1 MKLIKKLVTGLMI
14 LLVALGSSP
23 LEVFANVTYNPKT
36 DFPDQTQRE
45 WPTQNKN
52 NVASDL
58 PLPPGKNITA
68 NMSHIFHYP
77 ELIYTGKENYDGYNW
92 ETISDRSSET
102 ERLANNRSYVTEKDS
117 SVAVITRDARW
128 QSGVMW
134 SNEQNKIVLSEP
146 FRMVA
151 YVYLGKRTQHDRDY
165 FENGDVRLGGADGIT
180 FTMHND
186 NKQPKDVTVRA
197 KDKNTGEVKYKLASG
212 SFKNT
217 GMNAY
222 GALGNGLG
230 VYGSNFSANI
240 VKDNNNMV
248 DFWRGVENGIT
259 LEFDTYYNDNDTT
272 QHSDNDLTYYII
284 PEKWKGNVRY
294 GDEGHE
300 DTKYGHIAIN
310 LLNDFK
316 DNKANRN
323 EEPNRTTDKH
333 KVKLS
338 LGWDG
343 EVSEKTNQYIWKMSN
358 WPNTKPSTNL
368 ADGKWHRLEVTWT
381 PKSNETG
388 DLTYIIY
395 RQGHSGYHNVSSI
408 DDKTNDTKS
417 SNDILTYTIS
427 DLNVV
432 DVFKVKST
440 ADSVY
445 WGFSGSTGGFMNN
458 QAVQMLQLPVN
469 YYTAELSKVDQDGK
483 PVSGAV
489 FKLEKW
495 NETTKEWEVQKFY
508 NLDPKTPDP
517 VDTLETGTQ
526 DQEGIYD
533 GVSQSLGKITL
544 KKLTYGKYRWTEIS
558 APDGYEMEK
567 TYFPHEEGFV
577 VNNKN
582 HTVTTTAVNKRLYQ
596 LELTKTDSDTKL
608 PLNDVPFIISKKV
621 KTENDKRYYLK
632 VNADSKGF
640 EWTEVRTDAKW
651 FLTKKSYLLGQDGK
665 VTEQDGV
672 AGKIIVKYFPDA
684 PNLSWEEVKVPAG
697 YDSSGT
703 LIGDFKH
710 NNYVYS
716 ATQTNS
722 PIYQVSL
729 EKIASDTKAALP
741 GAVFS
746 LEQQEQVGSELIW
759 NEVKV
764 KQTPGEDGKT
774 TITPVT
780 PGEDGENTITTGEDG
795 KITISNLK
803 AGTYRWKEVKAPDG
817 YQISQPDQNGFVV
830 TRDKVTTD
838 SYGNLAT
845 DPDTNNYIIKPTIVE
860 NDRKFEL
867 VLQKLSS
874 TFNRPIGEVEFTLYS
889 NLNGTTFSDSDKI
902 SARKT
907 NSEGEI
913 DFGNDLINADKTA
926 EKTYYLVE
934 TNAADGFIALNGY
947 FKVVTSKTKG
957 IDVSYVSYKSDGE
970 NDASPFKFTSTS
982 TETDVIYSGHLKI
995 YNKRKSTLPET
1006 GGNGILRYV
1015 GIGLTMTIVA
1025 LLFFIA
1031 RKRIFKWLII
1041 LIVATSGLAGLAGGT
1056 QVVSAQEQEQ
1066 VQLEV
1071 NRLVYQP
1078 SDTQYKSG
1086 VPVAG
1091 AKLEVVDVTKSF
1103 YELVN
1108 RQKLSLKEAQE
1119 AVSKS
1124 NKIDGQSLAVATTD
1138 QSGLVRFTVSKT
1150 SQQRPAVYLIRELV
1164 TPVAVTKM
1172 ENMVVVLPIL
1182 DESGNEKSVI
1192 PLHPKSHGTFTFDKT
1207 IDEKQSS
1214 YSFGE
1219 PIPYRLSTIIPQ
1231 DMTNLSSYEIEDIYD
1246 QGLRFISDSLE
1257 IFIDGEKQSD
1267 SIKAVSLSENQFR
1280 VVFDVAKLADFSGKK
1295 LKVTYQMVIKDEAAI
1310 DQDLVNT
1317 ATLYPGDLTPL
1328 VDRENVQ
1335 TGGFRFIKRAAE
1347 GKQNPL
1353 AKATFVIKNPTD
1365 DTVLTYK
1372 EGKYQFEK
1380 VATNASGVVRLTSDD
1395 DGYFEIRGLRY
1406 GEYLV
1411 SEIRAPSGYVLNDKP
1426 TTFTVGV
1433 STYSQ
1438 DPVLSIF
1445 NVKKP
1450 KIRLPETGTVVTSTA
1465 FVGLLIMASSLVMIR
1480 RRKDN

>member
-1 MKLIKKLVTGLMI
+1 MKRRTRLLKLIKKLVTGLMI

-23 LEVFANVTYNPKT
+23 LEVFGIVPNPGWK
-36 DFPDQTQRE
+36 E
-45 WPTQNKN
+45 WPRVSSGNGTE
-52 NVASDL
+52 SDL
-58 PLPPGKNITA
+58 PEPPA
-68 NMSHIFHYP
+68 
-77 ELIYTGKENYDGYNW
+77 KENIVNLSQMFEYPKLNYGGIRRDLGTVLSNYTN
-92 ETISDRSSET
+92 
-102 ERLANNRSYVTEKDS
+102 LNSYVTETDS
-117 SVAVITRDARW
+117 SVAVLTRDSTW
-128 QSGVMW
+128 QAGVMW
-134 SNEQNKIVLSEP
+134 SKDKVKLDEP
-146 FRMVA
+146 FHMVS
-151 YVYLGKRTQHDRDY
+151 YVYLGNK
-165 FENGDVRLGGADGIT
+165 GDNARGADGIT

-186 NKQPKDVTVRA
+186 K
-197 KDKNTGEVKYKLASG
+197 KDKTLSDPERIAKSG
-212 SFKNT
+212 HEKNY
-217 GMNAY
+217 GINAY

-230 VYGSNFSANI
+230 IYGNNFSAADGANKY
-240 VKDNNNMV
+240 VYMEK
-248 DFWRGVENGIT
+248 GVTNGIA
-259 LEFDTYYNDNDTT
+259 LEFDTFLNDEYKLNGR
-272 QHSDNDLTYYII
+272 QFSDNDLWYFVDKTNRDGGIRQ
-284 PEKWKGNVRY
+284 GTLNSS
-294 GDEGHE
+294 
-300 DTKYGHIAIN
+300 YGHIAIN
-310 LLNDFK
+310 YLNEIQ
-316 DNKANRN
+316 DNFANN
-323 EEPNRTTDKH
+323 TGKTFNQVTKH
-333 KVKLS
+333 KQMLS
-338 LGWDG
+338 VGWYGAIDG
-343 EVSEKTNQYIWKMSN
+343 LDI
-358 WPNTKPSTNL
+358 TKGWNVISDPTKKL
-368 ADGKWHRLEVTWT
+368 ADNQWHRLEVKWT
-381 PKSNETG
+381 PKTATTG

-395 RQGHSGYHNVSSI
+395 RQGHKENRNVSSI
-408 DDKTNDTKS
+408 YDTS
-417 SNDILTYTIS
+417 FDTQGSEDILTYTIS

-432 DVFKVKST
+432 DVFKVNST

-445 WGFSGSTGGFMNN
+445 WGFSGSTGGYQNN
-458 QAVQMLQLPVN
+458 QAVQMLQLPKP
-469 YYTAELSKVDQDGK
+469 YYKSGIRKVDQDGNLVK
-483 PVSGAV
+483 NAKFQLEVRNGGIWQPVV
-489 FKLEKW
+489 F
-495 NETTKEWEVQKFY
+495 QK
-508 NLDPKTPDP
+508 
-517 VDTLETGTQ
+517 VDGSGTQ
-526 DQEGIYD
+526 DYVLTGVDNGLIGVITDLDETSSKYGTVTATQLPKGTYRWVEIEAPEGYKIDSSPITPPNGFELKYLLGSDNNGLSIDFDVRNIKLSQIELYKKDKDTDNPLNGVKFTISKVLD
-533 GVSQSLGKITL
+533 GVTSYL
-544 KKLTYGKYRWTEIS
+544 KAKSDNSDFEWT
-558 APDGYEMEK
+558 
-567 TYFPHEEGFV
+567 T
-577 VNNKN
+577 
-582 HTVTTTAVNKRLYQ
+582 
-596 LELTKTDSDTKL
+596 
-608 PLNDVPFIISKKV
+608 
-621 KTENDKRYYLK
+621 TENDAKE
-632 VNADSKGF
+632 F
-640 EWTEVRTDAKW
+640 ETG
-651 FLTKKSYLLGQDGK
+651 KSYF
-665 VTEQDGV
+665 VRN
-672 AGKIIVKYFPDA
+672 GKIV
-684 PNLSWEEVKVPAG
+684 EEATEDGYIRIGYIENGVDLKWKEVSVPAG

-703 LIGDFKH
+703 MDGSFSTSVDNKYL
-710 NNYVYS
+710 YQ

-722 PIYQVSL
+722 RLYQVSL
-729 EKIASDTKAALP
+729 EKKASDTNDALP

-746 LEQQEQVGSELIW
+746 LQKEVDGNWETVSKDGVSEF
-759 NEVKV
+759 
-764 KQTPGEDGKT
+764 T
-774 TITPVT
+774 TNS
-780 PGEDGENTITTGEDG
+780 EG

-803 AGTYRWKEVKAPDG
+803 AGKYRWNEITAPAGYKIKQQFYPFEVKYREGLEIDD
-817 YQISQPDQNGFVV
+817 ISQ
-830 TRDKVTTD
+830 
-838 SYGNLAT
+838 
-845 DPDTNNYIIKPTIVE
+845 NYIYDPTQVTNE
-860 NDRKFEL
+860 PKDF
-867 VLQKLSS
+867 VLTLEKLSS
-874 TFNRPIGEVEFTLYS
+874 TFEQPLENVSFTLYG
-889 NLNGTTFSDSDKI
+889 NREGNTFSNEI
-902 SARKT
+902 STQKT
-907 NSEGEI
+907 NQEGKI
-913 DFGNDLINADKTA
+913 VFGSDLIKAD
-926 EKTYYLVE
+926 KTYYLVE
-934 TNAADGFIALNGY
+934 SETVDGFIRLKGY
-947 FKVVTSKTKG
+947 FTITTDKLKGFTDKSVTYTPNA
-957 IDVSYVSYKSDGE
+957 E
-970 NDASPFKFTSTS
+970 TDANPFDFTSTS
-982 TETDVIYSGHLKI
+982 TDTSYAGTLKI
-995 YNKRKSTLPET
+995 YNKRKSILPTT
-1006 GGNGILRYV
+1006 GGNGILGYV

-1150 SQQRPAVYLIRELV
+1150 SQQRPAVYLIRELL

-1246 QGLRFISDSLE
+1246 LGLRFISKSLE

-1280 VVFDVAKLADFSGKK
+1280 VVFDVAKLADFGGKK
-1295 LKVTYQMVIKDEAAI
+1295 LEVTYQMVIKDEAAI

-1380 VATNASGVVRLTSDD
+1380 VATNASEVVRLTSDD

-1426 TTFTVGV
+1426 TAFTVGV

-1438 DPVLSIF
+1438 GPVLSIF

>member
-1 MKLIKKLVTGLMI
+1 MKRRNGLLKLIKKLVTGLMI

-23 LEVFANVTYNPKT
+23 LEVFALPNNE
-36 DFPDQTQRE
+36 PDNELTE
-45 WPTQNKN
+45 WPTGGTNGVKTN
-52 NVASDL
+52 L
-58 PLPPGKNITA
+58 PQPPAVKNIVDLSS
-68 NMSHIFHYP
+68 MFHYP
-77 ELIYTGKENYDGYNW
+77 KLDYTGLNGKPDPRWNEKWDPEQLKVIKSLKGYVPVNNSSPYD
-92 ETISDRSSET
+92 
-102 ERLANNRSYVTEKDS
+102 DS
-117 SVAVITRDARW
+117 SVAVITRDAPW
-128 QSGVMW
+128 QAGVMW
-134 SNEQNKIVLSEP
+134 SRESDKINLAEP
-146 FRMVA
+146 FHMVS
-151 YVYLGKRTQHDRDY
+151 YVHLGIRGQAERIADGNR
-165 FENGDVRLGGADGIT
+165 GGADGIT
-180 FTMHND
+180 FTIHND
-186 NKQPKDVTVRA
+186 NKTPDPKT
-197 KDKNTGEVKYKLASG
+197 SG
-212 SFKNT
+212 SYGNK
-217 GMNAY
+217 GIDAY

-230 VYGSNFSANI
+230 VYGSNFSANTAS
-240 VKDNNNMV
+240 DNNNTADM
-248 DFWRGVENGIT
+248 RQGVTNGIA
-259 LEFDTYYNDNDTT
+259 LEFDTFYNHNNTT
-272 QHSDNDLTYYII
+272 QHSDNDL
-284 PEKWKGNVRY
+284 WKFAGK
-294 GDEGHE
+294 EGSWNSNF
-300 DTKYGHIAIN
+300 GHIGIN
-310 LLNDFK
+310 YLNDLQDNRANEDLLTIFKIKEFSKDTYNDFK
-316 DNKANRN
+316 MI
-323 EEPNRTTDKH
+323 KH
-333 KVKLS
+333 RDMLS
-338 LGWDG
+338 VGWNGNVTGFSPSEGWQAQVTG
-343 EVSEKTNQYIWKMSN
+343 ETQK
-358 WPNTKPSTNL
+358 L
-368 ADGKWHRLEVTWT
+368 ADGKWHRLEVKWEPTT
-381 PKSNETG
+381 LTTG
-388 DLTYIIY
+388 KLTYKIY
-395 RQGHSGYHNVSSI
+395 RQGHTGERN
-408 DDKTNDTKS
+408 
-417 SNDILTYTIS
+417 IS
-427 DLNVV
+427 DIYDTSKDGTAVLEKTVTVNVGN
-432 DVFKVKST
+432 VFGVSDINNK
-440 ADSVY
+440 VY
-445 WGFSGSTGGFMNN
+445 WGFTGSTGYYQNN
-458 QAVQMLQLPVN
+458 QAVQMLQLPKP
-469 YYTAELSKVDQDGK
+469 YYKSGIRKVDQDGNLVK
-483 PVSGAV
+483 NAKFQLEVRNGGIWQPVV
-489 FKLEKW
+489 F
-495 NETTKEWEVQKFY
+495 QK
-508 NLDPKTPDP
+508 
-517 VDTLETGTQ
+517 VDGSGTQ
-526 DQEGIYD
+526 DYVLT
-533 GVSQSLGKITL
+533 GVDNGLIGVITDL
-544 KKLTYGKYRWTEIS
+544 DETSSKYGTVTATQLLAGTYRWKEV
-558 APDGYEMEK
+558 APPEGYQKNKEFYPSD
-567 TYFPHEEGFV
+567 TGFV
-577 VNNKN
+577 VNYGNPTFT
-582 HTVTTTAVNKRLYQ
+582 TVAENKRLYQ

-608 PLNDVPFIISKKV
+608 PLNDVPFIISKTV

-640 EWTEVRTDAKW
+640 EWTEVKTDAKW

-684 PNLSWEEVKVPAG
+684 PKYSPEEPNLSWEEVSVPAG
-697 YDSSGT
+697 YDSSGKLT
-703 LIGDFKH
+703 GYFEASTDG
-710 NNYVYS
+710 YVYS

-722 PIYQVSL
+722 RLYQVSL
-729 EKIASDTKAALP
+729 VKTALDTKEGLQDALFALQRKD
-741 GAVFS
+741 GDLWVD
-746 LEQQEQVGSELIW
+746 V
-759 NEVKV
+759 
-764 KQTPGEDGKT
+764 TYDGKSEFKT
-774 TITPVT
+774 NS
-780 PGEDGENTITTGEDG
+780 EG
-795 KITISNLK
+795 KISIPNLE
-803 AGTYRWKEVKAPDG
+803 AGTYRWEEKKAPTGYERDQRYYPKEEGFKVAHHDG
-817 YQISQPDQNGFVV
+817 LEIDLSNQNYLFEAIP
-830 TRDKVTTD
+830 
-838 SYGNLAT
+838 AT
-845 DPDTNNYIIKPTIVE
+845 NSPRE
-860 NDRKFEL
+860 FEL

-874 TFNRPIGEVEFTLYS
+874 TFNRPIGEVEFKLYS
-889 NLNGTTFSDSDKI
+889 NFNGTTFSDEI
-902 SARKT
+902 TPEPLKT
-907 NSEGEI
+907 NSKGEI
-913 DFGNDLINADKTA
+913 VFGNNLINADKTA

-934 TNAADGFIALNGY
+934 TKPADGFIALNGY
-947 FKVVTSKTKG
+947 FKVVTSKTEG

-970 NDASPFKFTSTS
+970 TDESTFKFTQNA
-982 TETDVIYSGHLKI
+982 DDKYSGHLTI
-995 YNKRKSTLPET
+995 YNKRESILPET
-1006 GGNGILRYV
+1006 GGNGILGYV

-1031 RKRIFKWLII
+1031 RKRIVKWLVI
-1041 LIVATSGLAGLAGGT
+1041 LLVATSGLAGLAGGT

-1182 DESGNEKSVI
+1182 DESGNEKSLI
-1192 PLHPKSHGTFTFDKT
+1192 SLFPKSHGTFTFDKT

-1267 SIKAVSLSENQFR
+1267 SIKAVNLSENQFR
-1280 VVFDVAKLADFSGKK
+1280 VVFDVAKLADFGGKK
-1295 LKVTYQMVIKDEAAI
+1295 LEVTYQMVIKDEAAI

-1426 TTFTVGV
+1426 TAFTVGV

-1438 DPVLSIF
+1438 GPVLSIF

>member
-23 LEVFANVTYNPKT
+23 LEVFANVTYDPFNQ
-36 DFPDQTQRE
+36 FPDQTKRE
-45 WPTQNKN
+45 WPTRNDN
-52 NVASDL
+52 NVATTL
-58 PLPPGKNITA
+58 PEPPAKPNTV
-68 NMSHIFHYP
+68 NMLDMFYYP
-77 ELIYTGKENYDGYNW
+77 KLIYTGSVSQDSKQ
-92 ETISDRSSET
+92 TAK
-102 ERLANNRSYVTEKDS
+102 LADNRSYVTETDS

-134 SNEQNKIVLSEP
+134 SNQKNKIKLSEP
-146 FRMVA
+146 FHMIA
-151 YVYLGKRTQHDRDY
+151 YVYLGERTQYDRN
-165 FENGDVRLGGADGIT
+165 FSGLGGADGIT

-186 NKQPKDVTVRA
+186 KKTRGDILTS
-197 KDKNTGEVKYKLASG
+197 DSKLASG
-212 SFKNT
+212 SLGNT
-217 GMNAY
+217 DINAY

-230 VYGSNFSANI
+230 VYGSNFSAN
-240 VKDNNNMV
+240 VSSNTNNMV
-248 DFWRGVENGIT
+248 NFWRGVENGIT

-272 QHSDNDLTYYII
+272 QHSDNDLTYHII

-300 DTKYGHIAIN
+300 YTKYGHIAIN

-316 DNKANRN
+316 DNRANRN
-323 EEPNRTTDKH
+323 EEPNRTTNKH

-343 EVSEKTNQYIWKMSN
+343 EVSEKTNPYSWNISK
-358 WPNTKPSTNL
+358 WPTPNSKL

-381 PKSNETG
+381 PNLVTNTGNLNYKIYKQGHEGSRNISQSNDVTYDGTEVISYDVPIGTG
-388 DLTYIIY
+388 DYSLEKVF
-395 RQGHSGYHNVSSI
+395 GVS
-408 DDKTNDTKS
+408 N
-417 SNDILTYTIS
+417 
-427 DLNVV
+427 LNN
-432 DVFKVKST
+432 T
-440 ADSVY
+440 VY
-445 WGFSGSTGGFMNN
+445 WGFSGSTGGFLNN

-469 YYTAELSKVDQDGK
+469 YYTAELSKVDQDGN
-483 PVSGAV
+483 PVSGAR
-489 FKLEKW
+489 FQIEKKDENGNW
-495 NETTKEWEVQKFY
+495 IVQQFY
-508 NLDPKTPDP
+508 NPETSGY
-517 VDTLETGTQ
+517 VDTLQTGTQ
-526 DQEGIYD
+526 DKEI
-533 GVSQSLGKITL
+533 GVYVGVFQSLGSI
-544 KKLTYGKYRWTEIS
+544 KLTQLTEGTYRWKEV
-558 APDGYEMEK
+558 APPEGYQKNKEFYPSD
-567 TYFPHEEGFV
+567 TGFV
-577 VNNKN
+577 VNYGNP
-582 HTVTTTAVNKRLYQ
+582 TVTTEAENKKLYQ
-596 LELTKTDSDTKL
+596 LELRKTDNDTGL
-608 PLNDVPFIISKKV
+608 ALNDIPFVISKV
-621 KTENDKRYYLK
+621 LDGVTSYLK
-632 VNADSKGF
+632 AKSDNSDF
-640 EWTEVRTDAKW
+640 EWTTTESEAKQFETGYSYFVRNGEIVEEDKEDGYIRIGYFESGADFRWKEV
-651 FLTKKSYLLGQDGK
+651 S
-665 VTEQDGV
+665 
-672 AGKIIVKYFPDA
+672 
-684 PNLSWEEVKVPAG
+684 VPAG

-703 LIGDFKH
+703 LEGSFSTPVDNK
-710 NNYVYS
+710 YLYQ

-722 PIYQVSL
+722 RLYQVSL
-729 EKIASDTKAALP
+729 EKKASDKEPPAPLR

-746 LEQQEQVGSELIW
+746 LQKMGDDKNWKTVSQDEKSEF
-759 NEVKV
+759 
-764 KQTPGEDGKT
+764 T
-774 TITPVT
+774 TNS
-780 PGEDGENTITTGEDG
+780 EG
-795 KITISNLK
+795 KITISNLT
-803 AGTYRWKEVKAPDG
+803 AGTYRWKEVTAPAG
-817 YQISQPDQNGFVV
+817 YKIKQQFYPFEVKYREGLEIDDISQ
-830 TRDKVTTD
+830 
-838 SYGNLAT
+838 
-845 DPDTNNYIIKPTIVE
+845 NYIYDPTQVTNE
-860 NDRKFEL
+860 PKDFEL
-867 VLQKLSS
+867 ILEKLSS
-874 TFNRPIGEVEFTLYS
+874 TFQRPLENVSFTLYG
-889 NLNGTTFSDSDKI
+889 NREGNTFSNEI
-902 SARKT
+902 STRKT
-907 NSEGEI
+907 NPEGKI
-913 DFGNDLINADKTA
+913 VFGSDLIKAGN
-926 EKTYYLVE
+926 TYYLVE
-934 TNAADGFIALNGY
+934 SPTQTVEGFIRLKGY
-947 FKVVTSKTKG
+947 FTITTSKTNG
-957 IDVSYVSYKSDGE
+957 FTDVTYTKAGTE
-970 NDASPFKFTSTS
+970 TDASPFEFTSTS
-982 TETDVIYSGHLKI
+982 TDTSYAGTLKI

-1006 GGNGILRYV
+1006 GGNGILGYV

-1041 LIVATSGLAGLAGGT
+1041 LIVATSGLAGLSGGT

-1108 RQKLSLKEAQE
+1108 RQRLSLKEAQK

-1164 TPVAVTKM
+1164 TPVAVTNM

-1182 DESGNEKSVI
+1182 DESGNEKSLI
-1192 PLHPKSHGTFTFDKT
+1192 SLFPKSHGIFSFDKT

-1246 QGLRFISDSLE
+1246 QGLRFISESLE

-1328 VDRENVQ
+1328 VDRENVR

-1411 SEIRAPSGYVLNDKP
+1411 SEIRAPSGYVLQDKP
-1426 TTFTVGV
+1426 TAFTVGV

-1438 DPVLSIF
+1438 GPVLSIF

-1450 KIRLPETGTVVTSTA
+1450 KIRLPETGTVATSTA

>member
-1 MKLIKKLVTGLMI
+1 MKRRNGLLKLIKKLVTGLMI

-23 LEVFANVTYNPKT
+23 LEVFAYNPIT
-36 DFPDQTQRE
+36 EYPDQTERE
-45 WPTQNKN
+45 WPTQNYN
-52 NVASDL
+52 NVATT
-58 PLPPGKNITA
+58 LPPPPAIA
-68 NMSHIFHYP
+68 NTVNMVDMFHYP
-77 ELIYTGKENYDGYNW
+77 KLIYTGSKSWFPDQ
-92 ETISDRSSET
+92 TAK
-102 ERLANNRSYVTEKDS
+102 LANNRSYVTASDS

-134 SNEQNKIVLSEP
+134 SLEENKIKLSEP
-146 FRMVA
+146 FHMVA
-151 YVYLGKRTQHDRDY
+151 YVYLGGRTQKDKEINYNYLGIDY
-165 FENGDVRLGGADGIT
+165 ALGGADGIT

-186 NKQPKDVTVRA
+186 LKQESDMLA
-197 KDKNTGEVKYKLASG
+197 GDKLASG
-212 SFKNT
+212 SLGNT
-217 GMNAY
+217 GINAY

-230 VYGSNFSANI
+230 VYGSNFSAN
-240 VKDNNNMV
+240 VSSNENNMV

-259 LEFDTYYNDNDTT
+259 LEFDTFYNDNNTT
-272 QHSDNDLTYYII
+272 QHSDNDLTSII
-284 PEKWKGNVRY
+284 H
-294 GDEGHE
+294 DENNAN
-300 DTKYGHIAIN
+300 TQYGHIAIN

-316 DNKANRN
+316 DNRANYN
-323 EEPNRTTDKH
+323 DTTTNKH
-333 KVKLS
+333 KIKLS

-343 EVSEKTNQYIWKMSN
+343 EVADKTNSDSWSVPN
-358 WPNTKPSTNL
+358 WPNSKL
-368 ADGKWHRLEVTWT
+368 ADGLWHRLEVTWT
-381 PKSNETG
+381 PNIDTNTGNLNYTIYKQGHEGARNIAYSDDKSKDGTGVISYDVPIGTG
-388 DLTYIIY
+388 DYSLEKVF
-395 RQGHSGYHNVSSI
+395 GVS
-408 DDKTNDTKS
+408 N
-417 SNDILTYTIS
+417 
-427 DLNVV
+427 LNN
-432 DVFKVKST
+432 T
-440 ADSVY
+440 VY
-445 WGFSGSTGGFMNN
+445 WGFSGSTGGFLNN
-458 QAVQMLQLPVN
+458 QAVQMVQLPIS
-469 YYTAELSKVDQDGK
+469 YYNAELKKEDQDGK
-483 PVSGAV
+483 PVSGA
-489 FKLEKW
+489 FFQIQKK
-495 NETTKEWEVQKFY
+495 NETTGDWEVQQFY
-508 NLDPKTPDP
+508 NPRTQKYG
-517 VDTLETGTQ
+517 DTLATGTQ
-526 DQEGIYD
+526 DMEI
-533 GVSQSLGKITL
+533 GVYGGVFQSLGKI
-544 KKLTYGKYRWTEIS
+544 KLTQLTEGTYRWKEV
-558 APDGYEMEK
+558 APPEGYQKNQEYYPSE
-567 TYFPHEEGFV
+567 TGFV
-577 VNNKN
+577 VNYSESLKENAFNFTATNK
-582 HTVTTTAVNKRLYQ
+582 KLYQ
-596 LELTKTDSDTKL
+596 LELTKTDSDTQN
-608 PLNDVPFIISKKV
+608 PLNNVPFIISK
-621 KTENDKRYYLK
+621 TENDKQYYLK
-632 VNADSKGF
+632 LNADSTGF
-640 EWTEVRTDAKW
+640 EWTETETGAKQ
-651 FLTKKSYLLGQDGK
+651 FLSGQSYAPDLNGKISGQAGD
-665 VTEQDGV
+665 
-672 AGKIIVKYFPDA
+672 AGKLIVKYFPDA
-684 PNLSWEEVKVPAG
+684 PNLSWKEVSVPAG

-703 LIGDFKH
+703 LEGKFSIPGDNK
-710 NNYVYS
+710 YLYQ

-722 PIYQVSL
+722 RLYQVSL
-729 EKIASDTKAALP
+729 EKKASDTKAALA

-746 LEQQEQVGSELIW
+746 LEQKVGSEW
-759 NEVKV
+759 KAVGDNK
-764 KQTPGEDGKT
+764 
-774 TITPVT
+774 
-780 PGEDGENTITTGEDG
+780 TTGEDG

-803 AGTYRWKEVKAPDG
+803 AGTYYRWKEVKAPAGYKINKQYHPDENGFEVKYREGLEIDG
-817 YQISQPDQNGFVV
+817 ISQNYKYDPTQV
-830 TRDKVTTD
+830 TNEPKD
-838 SYGNLAT
+838 
-845 DPDTNNYIIKPTIVE
+845 
-860 NDRKFEL
+860 FEL
-867 VLQKLSS
+867 TLEKLSS
-874 TFNRPIGEVEFTLYS
+874 TFQRPLENVLFKLYS
-889 NLNGTTFSDSDKI
+889 KREGNTFSNEISTLQTDSKGKI
-902 SARKT
+902 V
-907 NSEGEI
+907 
-913 DFGNDLINADKTA
+913 FGSNLIKADQ
-926 EKTYYLVE
+926 TYYLVE
-934 TNAADGFIALNGY
+934 SQTVDGFIQLKGY
-947 FKVVTSKTKG
+947 FTITTDKLKGFSVTYTTADSET
-957 IDVSYVSYKSDGE
+957 DE
-970 NDASPFKFTSTS
+970 SPFEFTSTPP
-982 TETDVIYSGHLKI
+982 TDTSYAGTLKI
-995 YNKRKSTLPET
+995 YNKRKSILPET
-1006 GGNGILRYV
+1006 GGNGILGYV

-1041 LIVATSGLAGLAGGT
+1041 LLVATSGLAGLAGGT

-1182 DESGNEKSVI
+1182 DESGNEKTFLS
-1192 PLHPKSHGTFTFDKT
+1192 LFPKSHGTFSFDKT

-1219 PIPYRLSTIIPQ
+1219 PISYRLSTIIPQ

-1267 SIKAVSLSENQFR
+1267 SIKAVNLSENQFR
-1280 VVFDVAKLADFSGKK
+1280 VVFDVAKLADFGGKK
-1295 LKVTYQMVIKDEAAI
+1295 LEVTYQMVIKDEAAI

-1380 VATNASGVVRLTSDD
+1380 VATNASGVVRLTSDN
-1395 DGYFEIRGLRY
+1395 DGYFEIKGLRY

-1411 SEIRAPSGYVLNDKP
+1411 SEVRAPSGYVLNDKP
-1426 TTFTVGV
+1426 TAFTVGV

-1438 DPVLSIF
+1438 GPVLSIF

>member
-1 MKLIKKLVTGLMI
+1 MKLIRKLVTGLMI

-23 LEVFANVTYNPKT
+23 LEVFGIVPYPARK
-36 DFPDQTQRE
+36 E
-45 WPTQNKN
+45 WPRASSGNGTE
-52 NVASDL
+52 SDL
-58 PLPPGKNITA
+58 PEPPA
-68 NMSHIFHYP
+68 
-77 ELIYTGKENYDGYNW
+77 KENIVNLSQMFEYPKLNYGGIRRDPNTVVDNYTN
-92 ETISDRSSET
+92 
-102 ERLANNRSYVTEKDS
+102 LNSYVTETDS
-117 SVAVITRDARW
+117 SVAVLTRDSTW
-128 QSGVMW
+128 QAGVMW
-134 SNEQNKIVLSEP
+134 SKDKVKLDEP
-146 FRMVA
+146 FHMVS
-151 YVYLGKRTQHDRDY
+151 YVYLGNK
-165 FENGDVRLGGADGIT
+165 GDNARGADGIT

-186 NKQPKDVTVRA
+186 KKDETLSDPERIA
-197 KDKNTGEVKYKLASG
+197 KSGHKNNYRI
-212 SFKNT
+212 
-217 GMNAY
+217 NAY

-230 VYGSNFSANI
+230 IYGNNFSAADGANKY
-240 VKDNNNMV
+240 VYMEK
-248 DFWRGVENGIT
+248 GVTNGIA
-259 LEFDTYYNDNDTT
+259 LEFDTFLNDEYKLNGK
-272 QHSDNDLTYYII
+272 QFSDNDLWYFVDKTNRDGGIRQ
-284 PEKWKGNVRY
+284 GTLNSS
-294 GDEGHE
+294 
-300 DTKYGHIAIN
+300 YGHIAIN
-310 LLNDFK
+310 YLNDMQ
-316 DNKANRN
+316 NNVANLHEN
-323 EEPNRTTDKH
+323 TFDIEPKH
-333 KVKLS
+333 KKMLS
-338 LGWDG
+338 VGWYGAIDG
-343 EVSEKTNQYIWKMSN
+343 LDI
-358 WPNTKPSTNL
+358 TKGWNVISDPRKKL
-368 ADGKWHRLEVTWT
+368 ADNQWHRLEVKWT
-381 PKSNETG
+381 PKSDTTG

-395 RQGHSGYHNVSSI
+395 RQGHEGDRNVSSI
-408 DDKTNDTKS
+408 HEKKYDTKS
-417 SNDILTYTIS
+417 SDDILTYTIS

-432 DVFKVKST
+432 NVFKVNST

-445 WGFSGSTGGFMNN
+445 WGFTGSTGAYKNN
-458 QAVQMLQLPVN
+458 QAVQMLQLPVP
-469 YYTAELSKVDQDGK
+469 YYKSGIRKVDQDGNLVK
-483 PVSGAV
+483 YAKFQLEVLNGGIWQPVVFQKADGSGPQDFV
-489 FKLEKW
+489 LTGVD
-495 NETTKEWEVQKFY
+495 NGLIGVTTD
-508 NLDPKTPDP
+508 LDGKVTATQLPK
-517 VDTLETGTQ
+517 GT
-526 DQEGIYD
+526 
-533 GVSQSLGKITL
+533 
-544 KKLTYGKYRWTEIS
+544 YRWVEIE
-558 APDGYEMEK
+558 APEGYKIDTPTTDEFELK
-567 TYFPHEEGFV
+567 YDIQNKNESSKDFV
-577 VNNKN
+577 VTNTKLSQIELNKIDN
-582 HTVTTTAVNKRLYQ
+582 
-596 LELTKTDSDTKL
+596 DTKK
-608 PLNDVPFIISKKV
+608 PLNDVKFTIFKE
-621 KTENDKRYYLK
+621 ENNTNYYLK
-632 VNADSKGF
+632 LNADTDTTATDF
-640 EWTEVRTDAKW
+640 EWTTTESEAKQFVTGNSYFVR
-651 FLTKKSYLLGQDGK
+651 DGK
-665 VTEQDGV
+665 IEESVLGET
-672 AGKIIVKYFPDA
+672 GKGYIRIGYIENGA
-684 PNLSWEEVKVPAG
+684 NLSWKEVKDSVPKG

-703 LIGDFKH
+703 LTGPFKH
-710 NNYVYS
+710 NNYLYS

-722 PIYQVSL
+722 RLYQVSL
-729 EKIASDTKAALP
+729 VKTASDTKEGLQDALFALQRKD
-741 GAVFS
+741 GDLWV
-746 LEQQEQVGSELIW
+746 
-759 NEVKV
+759 EV
-764 KQTPGEDGKT
+764 TYDGKSEFKT
-774 TITPVT
+774 NS
-780 PGEDGENTITTGEDG
+780 EG
-795 KITISNLK
+795 KISIPNLE
-803 AGTYRWKEVKAPDG
+803 AGTYRWEEKKAPTGYKRDQQYYPKEEGFKVAHHDG
-817 YQISQPDQNGFVV
+817 LEIDLSNQNYLFEAIP
-830 TRDKVTTD
+830 
-838 SYGNLAT
+838 AT
-845 DPDTNNYIIKPTIVE
+845 NSPRE
-860 NDRKFEL
+860 FEL

-874 TFNRPIGEVEFTLYS
+874 TFNRPIGEVEFKLYS
-889 NLNGTTFSDSDKI
+889 NFNGTTFSDVI
-902 SARKT
+902 TPEPLKT
-907 NSEGEI
+907 NSKGEI
-913 DFGNDLINADKTA
+913 VFGNNLINADKTA

-934 TNAADGFIALNGY
+934 TKPADGFIALNGY
-947 FKVVTSKTKG
+947 FKVVASKTEG

-970 NDASPFKFTSTS
+970 TDESTFKFTQNA
-982 TETDVIYSGHLKI
+982 DDKYSGHLTI
-995 YNKRKSTLPET
+995 YNKRESILPET
-1006 GGNGILRYV
+1006 GGNGILGYV
-1015 GIGLTMTIVA
+1015 GIGFTMTIVA

-1031 RKRIFKWLII
+1031 RKRIIKWLII
-1041 LIVATSGLAGLAGGT
+1041 LLVATSGLAGLAGGT

-1182 DESGNEKSVI
+1182 DESGNEKSLI
-1192 PLHPKSHGTFTFDKT
+1192 SLFPKSHGTFTFDKT

-1267 SIKAVSLSENQFR
+1267 SIKAVNLSENQFR
-1280 VVFDVAKLADFSGKK
+1280 VVFDVAKLADFGGKK
-1295 LKVTYQMVIKDEAAI
+1295 LEVTYQMVIKDEAAI

-1426 TTFTVGV
+1426 TAFTVGV

-1438 DPVLSIF
+1438 GPVLSIF

-1450 KIRLPETGTVVTSTA
+1450 KIRLPETGTVATSTA

>member
-1 MKLIKKLVTGLMI
+1 MI

-23 LEVFANVTYNPKT
+23 LEVFAYNPIT
-36 DFPDQTQRE
+36 EFPDQTKQE
-45 WPTQNKN
+45 WPTQNYN
-52 NVASDL
+52 NVATTL
-58 PLPPGKNITA
+58 PEPPAIA
-68 NMSHIFHYP
+68 NTVNMLDMFHYP
-77 ELIYTGKENYDGYNW
+77 DLIYTGSVSQFPDQTAK
-92 ETISDRSSET
+92 
-102 ERLANNRSYVTEKDS
+102 LANNRSYVTETDA

-134 SNEQNKIVLSEP
+134 SNQQNKIKLSEP
-146 FRMVA
+146 FHMVA
-151 YVYLGKRTQHDRDY
+151 YVYLGNRTQHDKN
-165 FENGDVRLGGADGIT
+165 FNGLGGADGIT

-186 NKQPKDVTVRA
+186 LKQPSDVLVGT
-197 KDKNTGEVKYKLASG
+197 KLASG
-212 SFKNT
+212 SLDNT
-217 GMNAY
+217 GINAY

-230 VYGSNFSANI
+230 VYGSNFSAN
-240 VKDNNNMV
+240 VSSNNNNMV

-259 LEFDTYYNDNDTT
+259 LEFDTFYNDNSTT
-272 QHSDNDLTYYII
+272 QHSDNDLTSFGSTKII
-284 PEKWKGNVRY
+284 DNESHVN
-294 GDEGHE
+294 
-300 DTKYGHIAIN
+300 TQYGHIAIN
-310 LLNDFK
+310 ILNDFK
-316 DNKANRN
+316 DNRANRN
-323 EEPNRTTDKH
+323 VEPDKKTNKH
-333 KVKLS
+333 KIKLS

-343 EVSEKTNQYIWKMSN
+343 EVSDKTFPYWWKISK
-358 WPNTKPSTNL
+358 WPTPNSKL

-381 PKSNETG
+381 PNLVTNTGNLNYKIYKQGHEGSRNISQSNDVTYDGTEVISYDVPIGTG
-388 DLTYIIY
+388 DYSLEKVF
-395 RQGHSGYHNVSSI
+395 GVS
-408 DDKTNDTKS
+408 N
-417 SNDILTYTIS
+417 
-427 DLNVV
+427 LNN
-432 DVFKVKST
+432 T
-440 ADSVY
+440 VY
-445 WGFSGSTGGFMNN
+445 WGFSGSTGGFLNN

-469 YYTAELSKVDQDGK
+469 YYTAELSKVDQDGN
-483 PVSGAV
+483 PVSGAR
-489 FKLEKW
+489 FQIEKKDENGNW
-495 NETTKEWEVQKFY
+495 IVQQFY
-508 NLDPKTPDP
+508 DPVTSGY

-526 DQEGIYD
+526 DEEI
-533 GVSQSLGKITL
+533 GVYVGVFQSLGKI
-544 KKLTYGKYRWTEIS
+544 KLTQLTEGTYRWKEV
-558 APDGYEMEK
+558 APPEGYQKNQEYYPSE
-567 TYFPHEEGFV
+567 TGFV
-577 VNNKN
+577 VNYGNP
-582 HTVTTTAVNKRLYQ
+582 TVTTEAENKKLYQ
-596 LELTKTDSDTKL
+596 LELRKTDNDTGL
-608 PLNDVPFIISKKV
+608 ALNDIPFVISKV
-621 KTENDKRYYLK
+621 LDGVTSYLK
-632 VNADSKGF
+632 AKSDNSDF
-640 EWTEVRTDAKW
+640 EWTTTESEAKQ
-651 FLTKKSYLLGQDGK
+651 FETGKSYFVRNG
-665 VTEQDGV
+665 
-672 AGKIIVKYFPDA
+672 IIVEEATEKGYIRIGYFESGADFR
-684 PNLSWEEVKVPAG
+684 WKEVSVPAG

-703 LIGDFKH
+703 LEGSFSTPVDNK
-710 NNYVYS
+710 YLYQ

-722 PIYQVSL
+722 RLYQVSL
-729 EKIASDTKAALP
+729 EKKASDTNAALP

-746 LEQQEQVGSELIW
+746 LEQQVGSEW
-759 NEVKV
+759 EVVGDNK
-764 KQTPGEDGKT
+764 
-774 TITPVT
+774 
-780 PGEDGENTITTGEDG
+780 TTGEDG
-795 KITISNLK
+795 KIIISNLS
-803 AGTYRWKEVKAPDG
+803 AGTYRWKEVTAPDG
-817 YQISQPDQNGFVV
+817 YQISQPYFPDQNGFVV
-830 TRDKVTTD
+830 AYN
-838 SYGNLAT
+838 SNLAI
-845 DPDTNNYIIKPTIVE
+845 DPGTNNYIFNTTSVTNAPR
-860 NDRKFEL
+860 DFEL
-867 VLQKLSS
+867 TLEKLSS
-874 TFNRPIGEVEFTLYS
+874 TFQKPLQGVEFKLYDSAGGTDFSTLTPKATVTTDADGKIV
-889 NLNGTTFSDSDKI
+889 LNKEQI
-902 SARKT
+902 Q
-907 NSEGEI
+907 
-913 DFGNDLINADKTA
+913 ADR
-926 EKTYYLVE
+926 TYYLVE
-934 TNAADGFIALNGY
+934 SQTVDGFIQLKGY
-947 FKVVTSKTKG
+947 FTITTSKVDG
-957 IDVSYVSYKSDGE
+957 INVTYVKAD
-970 NDASPFKFTSTS
+970 
-982 TETDVIYSGHLKI
+982 TETDSSPFEFTKKDGDIYSGHLTI
-995 YNKRKSTLPET
+995 YNKRKSILPTT
-1006 GGNGILRYV
+1006 GGNGILGYV

-1025 LLFFIA
+1025 LLFFVA
-1031 RKRIFKWLII
+1031 RKRIIKWLII
-1041 LIVATSGLAGLAGGT
+1041 LMVAISGLAGLAGGT

-1182 DESGNEKSVI
+1182 DESGNEKSLI
-1192 PLHPKSHGTFTFDKT
+1192 SLFPKSHGTFTFDKT

-1219 PIPYRLSTIIPQ
+1219 PIPYRLSTLIPQ

-1246 QGLRFISDSLE
+1246 QGLRFISESLE

-1267 SIKAVSLSENQFR
+1267 SIKAVNLSENQFR
-1280 VVFDVAKLADFSGKK
+1280 VVFDVAKLADFGGKK
-1295 LKVTYQMVIKDEAAI
+1295 LEVTYQMVIKDEAAI

-1426 TTFTVGV
+1426 TAFTVGV

-1438 DPVLSIF
+1438 GPVLSIF

>member
-1 MKLIKKLVTGLMI
+1 MFAYCVQKDVNWILTCFIHEKEKWTLKLIRKLVTGLMI

-23 LEVFANVTYNPKT
+23 LEVFAYV
-36 DFPDQTQRE
+36 PDLNGTE
-45 WPTQNKN
+45 WPKKDTNG
-52 NVASDL
+52 SSSTL
-58 PLPPGKNITA
+58 PLPPVPPNIVNLSQMFKYPTLNYSEIPRDPNQQILDFSKNKSYIT
-68 NMSHIFHYP
+68 
-77 ELIYTGKENYDGYNW
+77 KD
-92 ETISDRSSET
+92 
-102 ERLANNRSYVTEKDS
+102 DS
-117 SVAVITRDARW
+117 SVAVLTRDSTW

-134 SNEQNKIVLSEP
+134 SLDKVKLDEP
-146 FRMVA
+146 FHMIS
-151 YVYLGKRTQHDRDY
+151 YVYLGNKGQKGGGA
-165 FENGDVRLGGADGIT
+165 EQGGGADGIT

-186 NKQPKDVTVRA
+186 KKDKTLSESNRIVRA
-197 KDKNTGEVKYKLASG
+197 GSKDNWGI
-212 SFKNT
+212 
-217 GMNAY
+217 NAY

-230 VYGSNFSANI
+230 VYGNHFSGADNKNI
-240 VKDNNNMV
+240 YIQMEQ
-248 DFWRGVENGIT
+248 GVTNGIA
-259 LEFDTYYNDNDTT
+259 LEFDTFYNDEINLNGRQFTDT
-272 QHSDNDLTYYII
+272 DLWQYI
-284 PEKWKGNVRY
+284 EKAFPNVNPKTVKRQ
-294 GDEGHE
+294 ESE
-300 DTKYGHIAIN
+300 NTKFGHIAIN
-310 LLNDFK
+310 YLNEMQ
-316 DNKANRN
+316 NNRANGTG
-323 EEPNRTTDKH
+323 ETFDKVPKH
-333 KVKLS
+333 AKMLS
-338 LGWDG
+338 VGWYGAIDG
-343 EVSEKTNQYIWKMSN
+343 LDITKGWNVVSD
-358 WPNTKPSTNL
+358 PTKKL
-368 ADGKWHRLEVTWT
+368 ADNQWHRLEVKWT
-381 PKSNETG
+381 PKSDKTG

-395 RQGHSGYHNVSSI
+395 RQGHKGYHNVSSI
-408 DDKTNDTKS
+408 DDTSNDAES
-417 SNDILTYTIS
+417 SNDILTYTIY

-432 DVFKVKST
+432 NVFKVNST

-445 WGFSGSTGGFMNN
+445 WGFSGSTGGYKNN
-458 QAVQMLQLPVN
+458 QAVQMLQLPKP
-469 YYTAELSKVDQDGK
+469 YYKSGIRKVDQDKKLVKNAKFQLQVRNGETWQ
-483 PVSGAV
+483 PVVFQKAV
-489 FKLEKW
+489 GSE
-495 NETTKEWEVQKFY
+495 
-508 NLDPKTPDP
+508 
-517 VDTLETGTQ
+517 TQ
-526 DQEGIYD
+526 DYVLT
-533 GVSQSLGKITL
+533 GVDNGLIGVITDL
-544 KKLTYGKYRWTEIS
+544 DETSSKYGTVTATQLLAGTYRWVEIE
-558 APDGYEMEK
+558 APEGYK
-567 TYFPHEEGFV
+567 IDSSPITPPNGFDLYYMIGSD
-577 VNNKN
+577 NNGSSIDFD
-582 HTVTTTAVNKRLYQ
+582 VTN
-596 LELTKTDSDTKL
+596 TKL
-608 PLNDVPFIISKKV
+608 SQIELYKIDNDTGDPLNGVKFTISKELGGV
-621 KTENDKRYYLK
+621 TSYLK
-632 VNADSKGF
+632 AKSDNSDF
-640 EWTEVRTDAKW
+640 EWTTTEEYAKK
-651 FLTKKSYLLGQDGK
+651 FETGKSYF
-665 VTEQDGV
+665 VRN
-672 AGKIIVKYFPDA
+672 GKIEESVLAETDKGYIRIGYIENGAK
-684 PNLSWEEVKVPAG
+684 LSWKEVKDSVPKG

-703 LIGDFKH
+703 LEGPFSTPEDNK
-710 NNYVYS
+710 YLYK

-722 PIYQVSL
+722 RLFQVSL
-729 EKIASDTKAALP
+729 EKTASDTEPPAPLP

-746 LEQQEQVGSELIW
+746 LEQLVGSEW
-759 NEVKV
+759 KPVGDN
-764 KQTPGEDGKT
+764 KT
-774 TITPVT
+774 TD
-780 PGEDGENTITTGEDG
+780 EEG

-803 AGTYRWKEVKAPDG
+803 AGKYRWNEITAPAGYKIKQQYHPFEVK
-817 YQISQPDQNGFVV
+817 Y
-830 TRDKVTTD
+830 D
-838 SYGNLAT
+838 SNLEIDDT
-845 DPDTNNYIIKPTIVE
+845 DTNNYIFPTSVE
-860 NDRKFEL
+860 NAPKDF
-867 VLQKLSS
+867 VLTLEKLSS
-874 TFNRPIGEVEFTLYS
+874 TFQKPLQGVEFKLYDSAGGTDFSTLTPKAIVTTDADGKIV
-889 NLNGTTFSDSDKI
+889 LN
-902 SARKT
+902 
-907 NSEGEI
+907 EGQI
-913 DFGNDLINADKTA
+913 QAD
-926 EKTYYLVE
+926 KTYYLVE
-934 TNAADGFIALNGY
+934 SETVDGFIQLKGY
-947 FKVVTSKTKG
+947 FTIKTSKTKG
-957 IDVSYVSYKSDGE
+957 FTDVTYTKAE
-970 NDASPFKFTSTS
+970 
-982 TETDVIYSGHLKI
+982 TETDERPFNFTTKENDKYSGHLTI
-995 YNKRKSTLPET
+995 YNKRESILPTT
-1006 GGNGILRYV
+1006 GGNGILGYV

-1031 RKRIFKWLII
+1031 RKRIVKWLII
-1041 LIVATSGLAGLAGGT
+1041 LMVATSGLAGLARGT

-1182 DESGNEKSVI
+1182 DESGNEKSLI
-1192 PLHPKSHGTFTFDKT
+1192 SLFPKSHGTFTFDKT

-1267 SIKAVSLSENQFR
+1267 SIKAVNLSENQFR
-1280 VVFDVAKLADFSGKK
+1280 VVFDVAKLADFGGKK
-1295 LKVTYQMVIKDEAAI
+1295 LEVTYQMVIKDEAAI

-1426 TTFTVGV
+1426 TAFTVGV

-1438 DPVLSIF
+1438 GPVLSIF

-1450 KIRLPETGTVVTSTA
+1450 KIRLPETGTVATSTA

>member
-23 LEVFANVTYNPKT
+23 LEVFAL
-36 DFPDQTQRE
+36 PDNERTE
-45 WPTQNKN
+45 WPTDGTNGVKTT
-52 NVASDL
+52 L
-58 PLPPGKNITA
+58 PQPPAVKNIVDLSS
-68 NMSHIFHYP
+68 MFHYP
-77 ELIYTGKENYDGYNW
+77 TLDYTGLNADNPGELGAIKKLKG
-92 ETISDRSSET
+92 
-102 ERLANNRSYVTEKDS
+102 YVTNDDR
-117 SVAVITRDARW
+117 SVAVITRDAPW
-128 QSGVMW
+128 QAGVMW
-134 SNEQNKIVLSEP
+134 SDDKDKDNKINLAEP
-146 FRMVA
+146 FHMVS
-151 YVYLGKRTQHDRDY
+151 YVYLGIRGQTERTANDNR
-165 FENGDVRLGGADGIT
+165 GGADGIT
-180 FTMHND
+180 FTIHND
-186 NKQPKDVTVRA
+186 NKSPVDASMSGSTT
-197 KDKNTGEVKYKLASG
+197 NTGKE
-212 SFKNT
+212 
-217 GMNAY
+217 AY

-230 VYGSNFSANI
+230 VYGNNFSANTGSAT
-240 VKDNNNMV
+240 NNMAYMTK
-248 DFWRGVENGIT
+248 GVTNGIA
-259 LEFDTYYNDNDTT
+259 LEFDTFYNDEKNLNGKQFTDT
-272 QHSDNDLTYYII
+272 DLWHYIESGGLLI
-284 PEKWKGNVRY
+284 TEDGKSVRQ
-294 GDEGHE
+294 GAPN
-300 DTKYGHIAIN
+300 TKYGHIAIN
-310 LLNDFK
+310 YLNQMQG
-316 DNKANRN
+316 NIANSDGPPFN
-323 EEPNRTTDKH
+323 EVPKH
-333 KVKLS
+333 AKMLS
-338 LGWDG
+338 VGWDG
-343 EVSEKTNQYIWKMSN
+343 EISEDYFDNEEIPGLHYVNGWQVSTLDE
-358 WPNTKPSTNL
+358 TKPKTQL
-368 ADGKWHRLEVTWT
+368 ADNKWHRLEVTWEPT
-381 PKSNETG
+381 TSTTG
-388 DLTYIIY
+388 KLTYKIY
-395 RQGHSGYHNVSSI
+395 RQGYDGPTGTLTSIAPTKFDGNSYIYKDVYINVSE
-408 DDKTNDTKS
+408 
-417 SNDILTYTIS
+417 
-427 DLNVV
+427 VFRV
-432 DVFKVKST
+432 DNINN
-440 ADSVY
+440 SVY
-445 WGFSGSTGGFMNN
+445 WGFTGSTGYYQNN
-458 QAVQMLQLPVN
+458 QAVQMLQLPEA
-469 YYTAELSKVDQDGK
+469 YYQSEILKKDQDENL
-483 PVSGAV
+483 VSGAV
-489 FKLEKW
+489 FELEKW
-495 NETTKEWEVQKFY
+495 NETTGYWDVQEFY
-508 NLDPKTPDP
+508 NPKNGQS
-517 VDTLETGTQ
+517 VRRLMTGSQQ
-526 DQEGIYD
+526 DMEI
-533 GVSQSLGKITL
+533 GVYSGVFQSLGKI
-544 KKLTYGKYRWTEIS
+544 KLT
-558 APDGYEMEK
+558 
-567 TYFPHEEGFV
+567 
-577 VNNKN
+577 
-582 HTVTTTAVNKRLYQ
+582 Q
-596 LELTKTDSDTKL
+596 LTK
-608 PLNDVPFIISKKV
+608 
-621 KTENDKRYYLK
+621 
-632 VNADSKGF
+632 
-640 EWTEVRTDAKW
+640 
-651 FLTKKSYLLGQDGK
+651 
-665 VTEQDGV
+665 
-672 AGKIIVKYFPDA
+672 
-684 PNLSWEEVKVPAG
+684 
-697 YDSSGT
+697 
-703 LIGDFKH
+703 
-710 NNYVYS
+710 
-716 ATQTNS
+716 
-722 PIYQVSL
+722 
-729 EKIASDTKAALP
+729 
-741 GAVFS
+741 
-746 LEQQEQVGSELIW
+746 
-759 NEVKV
+759 
-764 KQTPGEDGKT
+764 
-774 TITPVT
+774 
-780 PGEDGENTITTGEDG
+780 
-795 KITISNLK
+795 
-803 AGTYRWKEVKAPDG
+803 GTYRWKEVAPPEG
-817 YQISQPDQNGFVV
+817 YQLDKVYYEGYQRDKIYYPEEKGFVV
-830 TRDKVTTD
+830 NYANSKLKNAFQYEAKNTKLSQIELNKKDKDTGDLLNGVKFTIFKELGGVTSYLKAKSGNTDFEWTPNENDAKQFVTGYSYYVRNGKIEESELAETDKGYIRIGYIENGANLSWKEVKESVPKGYDSSGELTGKFEKSTKDNGYVYSGEQTNSRLYQVSLVKTASDTKEGLQDALFALQRKDGDPWVDVTYDGKSEFNTNSEGKISIPNLEAGTYRWEEKKAPTGYKRDKQYYPKEEGFEVAYHD
-838 SYGNLAT
+838 GLAT
-845 DPDTNNYIIKPTIVE
+845 DPSNQNYLFEAIPATNSP
-860 NDRKFEL
+860 RKFEL

-889 NLNGTTFSDSDKI
+889 NFNGTTFSDSDKI

-934 TNAADGFIALNGY
+934 TKAADGFIALNGY
-947 FKVVTSKTKG
+947 FKVVASKTEG
-957 IDVSYVSYKSDGE
+957 IHVSYVSYKSDGGTNE
-970 NDASPFKFTSTS
+970 SPVFNLRSTS
-982 TETDVIYSGHLKI
+982 TETDVIYSGLLTI
-995 YNKRKSTLPET
+995 YNKRRESILPTT
-1006 GGNGILRYV
+1006 GGNGILGYV

-1219 PIPYRLSTIIPQ
+1219 PISYRLSTIIPQ
-1231 DMTNLSSYEIEDIYD
+1231 DMPNLSSYEIEDIYD
-1246 QGLRFISDSLE
+1246 QGLRFISESLE

-1267 SIKAVSLSENQFR
+1267 STKAVSLSENQFR

-1295 LKVTYQMVIKDEAAI
+1295 LEVTYQMVIKDEAAI

-1328 VDRENVQ
+1328 VDRENVR

-1426 TTFTVGV
+1426 TAFTVGV

-1438 DPVLSIF
+1438 GPVLSIF

-1450 KIRLPETGTVVTSTA
+1450 KIRLPETGTVATSTA

>member
-1 MKLIKKLVTGLMI
+1 MKLIRKLVTGLMI

-23 LEVFANVTYNPKT
+23 LEVFAYDPFNQ
-36 DFPDQTQRE
+36 FPDQTQRE
-45 WPTQNKN
+45 WPTQNYN
-52 NVASDL
+52 NVATTL
-58 PLPPGKNITA
+58 PEPPAIA
-68 NMSHIFHYP
+68 NTVNMLDMFHYP
-77 ELIYTGKENYDGYNW
+77 ELIYTGSVSQFPVQ
-92 ETISDRSSET
+92 TAL
-102 ERLANNRSYVTEKDS
+102 LANNRSYVTETDS

-134 SNEQNKIVLSEP
+134 SNQQNKIKLSEP
-146 FRMVA
+146 FHMVA
-151 YVYLGKRTQHDRDY
+151 YVYLGNRTQHDKN
-165 FENGDVRLGGADGIT
+165 FNGLGGADGIT

-186 NKQPKDVTVRA
+186 LKQPSDIQAGDR
-197 KDKNTGEVKYKLASG
+197 LASG
-212 SFKNT
+212 SLGNT

-230 VYGSNFSANI
+230 VYGSNFSAN
-240 VKDNNNMV
+240 VSSNNNNMV

-259 LEFDTYYNDNDTT
+259 LEFDTFYNDNNTT
-272 QHSDNDLTYYII
+272 QHSDNDLTSFGSTRII
-284 PEKWKGNVRY
+284 DNESHVN
-294 GDEGHE
+294 
-300 DTKYGHIAIN
+300 TQYGHIAIN
-310 LLNDFK
+310 ILNDFK
-316 DNKANRN
+316 NNRANRN
-323 EEPNRTTDKH
+323 VEPDKKTNKH
-333 KVKLS
+333 KIKLS

-343 EVSEKTNQYIWKMSN
+343 EVSDKTFPYWWKISK
-358 WPNTKPSTNL
+358 WPTPNSKL

-381 PKSNETG
+381 PNSVTNTGNLNYKIYKQGHEGSRNISQSNDVTYDGTKVISYDVPIGTG
-388 DLTYIIY
+388 DYSLEKVF
-395 RQGHSGYHNVSSI
+395 GVS
-408 DDKTNDTKS
+408 N
-417 SNDILTYTIS
+417 
-427 DLNVV
+427 LNN
-432 DVFKVKST
+432 T
-440 ADSVY
+440 VY
-445 WGFSGSTGGFMNN
+445 WGFSGSTGGFLNN

-469 YYTAELSKVDQDGK
+469 YYTAELSKVDQDGN
-483 PVSGAV
+483 PVSGAR
-489 FKLEKW
+489 FQIEKK
-495 NETTKEWEVQKFY
+495 NETTGDWEVQKFY
-508 NLDPKTPDP
+508 NPDP
-517 VDTLETGTQ
+517 ETPGYVDTLETGTQ
-526 DQEGIYD
+526 DEEI
-533 GVSQSLGKITL
+533 GVYVGVFQSLGKI
-544 KKLTYGKYRWTEIS
+544 KLTQLTEGTYRWKEV
-558 APDGYEMEK
+558 APPEGYQKNQEYYPSD
-567 TYFPHEEGFV
+567 TGFV
-577 VNNKN
+577 VNYGNP
-582 HTVTTTAVNKRLYQ
+582 TVTTNAENKKLYQ
-596 LELTKTDSDTKL
+596 LELIKTDSDTGL
-608 PLNDVPFIISKKV
+608 ALNDIPFVISKV
-621 KTENDKRYYLK
+621 LDGVTSYLK
-632 VNADSKGF
+632 AKSDNSDF
-640 EWTEVRTDAKW
+640 EWTTTESEAKQ
-651 FLTKKSYLLGQDGK
+651 FETGKSYFVRNG
-665 VTEQDGV
+665 
-672 AGKIIVKYFPDA
+672 IIVEEATEKGYIRIGYFESGADFR
-684 PNLSWEEVKVPAG
+684 WKEVSVPAG

-703 LIGDFKH
+703 LEGSFSTPVDNK
-710 NNYVYS
+710 YLYQ

-722 PIYQVSL
+722 RLYQVSL
-729 EKIASDTKAALP
+729 EKKASDTNAALP

-746 LEQQEQVGSELIW
+746 LEQQVGSEW
-759 NEVKV
+759 EAVGDNK
-764 KQTPGEDGKT
+764 
-774 TITPVT
+774 
-780 PGEDGENTITTGEDG
+780 TTGEDG
-795 KITISNLK
+795 KIIISNLS
-803 AGTYRWKEVKAPDG
+803 AGTYRWKEVTAPDG
-817 YQISQPDQNGFVV
+817 YQISQPYFPDQNGFVV
-830 TRDKVTTD
+830 AYN
-838 SYGNLAT
+838 SNLAI
-845 DPDTNNYIIKPTIVE
+845 DPGTNNYIFNTTSVTNAPR
-860 NDRKFEL
+860 DFEL
-867 VLQKLSS
+867 TLEKLSS
-874 TFNRPIGEVEFTLYS
+874 TFQKPLQGVEFKLYDSAGGTDFSTLTPKAIVTTDADGKIV
-889 NLNGTTFSDSDKI
+889 LNNEQIQAG
-902 SARKT
+902 
-907 NSEGEI
+907 
-913 DFGNDLINADKTA
+913 
-926 EKTYYLVE
+926 KTYYLVE
-934 TNAADGFIALNGY
+934 SQTVDGFIQLKGY
-947 FKVVTSKTKG
+947 FTITTSKVDG
-957 IDVSYVSYKSDGE
+957 INVTYVKADSE
-970 NDASPFKFTSTS
+970 TDASPFEFTKK
-982 TETDVIYSGHLKI
+982 DGDIYSGHLKI
-995 YNKRKSTLPET
+995 YNKRKSILPTT
-1006 GGNGILRYV
+1006 GGNGILGYV

-1025 LLFFIA
+1025 LLFFVA
-1031 RKRIFKWLII
+1031 RKRIVKWLVI
-1041 LIVATSGLAGLAGGT
+1041 LLVATSGLAGLAGGT

-1192 PLHPKSHGTFTFDKT
+1192 PLHPKSQGTFTFDKT

-1231 DMTNLSSYEIEDIYD
+1231 DMMNLSSYEIEDIYD

-1267 SIKAVSLSENQFR
+1267 SIKAVNLSENQFR
-1280 VVFDVAKLADFSGKK
+1280 VVFDVAKLADFGGKK
-1295 LKVTYQMVIKDEAAI
+1295 LEVTYKMVIKDEAAI

-1426 TTFTVGV
+1426 TAFTVGV

-1438 DPVLSIF
+1438 GPVLSIF

>member
-1 MKLIKKLVTGLMI
+1 MKLIRKLVTGLMI

-23 LEVFANVTYNPKT
+23 LEVFAYV
-36 DFPDQTQRE
+36 PDLDGTE
-45 WPTQNKN
+45 WPVKDNNGSSSTLPQPPAVENIVDLRNMFNYPTLDYSGIPRDPANGQILDFSRNK
-52 NVASDL
+52 
-58 PLPPGKNITA
+58 
-68 NMSHIFHYP
+68 
-77 ELIYTGKENYDGYNW
+77 
-92 ETISDRSSET
+92 
-102 ERLANNRSYVTEKDS
+102 SYVTKDDS
-117 SVAVITRDARW
+117 SVAVLTRDSTW

-134 SNEQNKIVLSEP
+134 SLDDYKVKLNEP
-146 FRMVA
+146 FHMVS
-151 YVYLGKRTQHDRDY
+151 YVYLGNKGQQNH
-165 FENGDVRLGGADGIT
+165 GADGIT

-186 NKQPKDVTVRA
+186 NKVASSSEAGSTA
-197 KDKNTGEVKYKLASG
+197 NTG
-212 SFKNT
+212 N
-217 GMNAY
+217 NAY

-230 VYGSNFSANI
+230 VYGNHFSGADNSNI
-240 VKDNNNMV
+240 YVQMKK
-248 DFWRGVENGIT
+248 GVTNGIA
-259 LEFDTYYNDNDTT
+259 LEFDTFYNDETGLNGK
-272 QHSDNDLTYYII
+272 QFSDNDLWSYARPQGSY
-284 PEKWKGNVRY
+284 NSNF
-294 GDEGHE
+294 
-300 DTKYGHIAIN
+300 GHIGIN
-310 LLNDFK
+310 YLN
-316 DNKANRN
+316 NLQQNRAN
-323 EEPNRTTDKH
+323 EDYTTLQPRRYKKFSTNVYDYNTMIKH
-333 KVKLS
+333 SGMLAV
-338 LGWDG
+338 GWDG
-343 EVSEKTNQYIWKMSN
+343 TIKELA
-358 WPNTKPSTNL
+358 TKLDPDKGWQIDRYPSKPL
-368 ADGKWHRLEVTWT
+368 ADDTWHRLEVKWT
-381 PKSNETG
+381 PKSDTTG

-395 RQGHSGYHNVSSI
+395 RKGHSGNRNVSSI
-408 DDKTNDTKS
+408 YDTSNYTNS

-432 DVFKVKST
+432 DVFKVNST

-445 WGFSGSTGGFMNN
+445 WGFSGSTGGFQNN
-458 QAVQMLQLPVN
+458 QAVQMLQLPEA
-469 YYTAELSKVDQDGK
+469 YYQSEILKKDQDGY

-489 FKLEKW
+489 FELEKK
-495 NETTKEWEVQKFY
+495 NETTGRWDVQEFY
-508 NLDPKTPDP
+508 NPKNGQY
-517 VDTLETGTQ
+517 VRQLMTGSQQ
-526 DQEGIYD
+526 DMEI
-533 GVSQSLGKITL
+533 GVYSGVFQSLGKI
-544 KKLTYGKYRWTEIS
+544 KLTQLTKGTYRWKEV
-558 APDGYEMEK
+558 APPEGYQLDKVYYEGYQRDK
-567 TYFPHEEGFV
+567 IYYPNEEGFV
-577 VNNKN
+577 VNYANSKIENAFQYPAKN
-582 HTVTTTAVNKRLYQ
+582 
-596 LELTKTDSDTKL
+596 TKL
-608 PLNDVPFIISKKV
+608 SQIELYKYDRVKTQPLNGVKFTIFKK
-621 KTENDKRYYLK
+621 ENNTNYYLK
-632 VNADSKGF
+632 LNADTDTAATDF
-640 EWTEVRTDAKW
+640 EWTMNEDEAKQ
-651 FLTKKSYLLGQDGK
+651 FETGKSYFVRNGEIEESVLAEKDKGYIRIGYI
-665 VTEQDGV
+665 ENG
-672 AGKIIVKYFPDA
+672 A
-684 PNLSWEEVKVPAG
+684 NLSWKEVEVPKG
-697 YDSSGT
+697 YDSSGK
-703 LIGDFKH
+703 LIGDFEH
-710 NNYVYS
+710 NNYLYS
-716 ATQTNS
+716 AEQINS
-722 PIYQVSL
+722 RLFQVSL
-729 EKIASDTKAALP
+729 EKKASDDPNAALP

-746 LEQQEQVGSELIW
+746 LEQYDGDWKV
-759 NEVKV
+759 VKV
-764 KQTPGEDGKT
+764 KQTTGENGK
-774 TITPVT
+774 ITFTPIT
-780 PGEDGENTITTGEDG
+780 PGEDGEDTIETDGNG

-803 AGTYRWKEVKAPDG
+803 AGKYRWEEKQAPVG
-817 YQISQPDQNGFVV
+817 YKIKQQYYPFDVQYREGLEIDNISQ
-830 TRDKVTTD
+830 
-838 SYGNLAT
+838 
-845 DPDTNNYIIKPTIVE
+845 NYIYDPTQVINE
-860 NDRKFEL
+860 PKDFNLTLE
-867 VLQKLSS
+867 KLSS
-874 TFNRPIGEVEFTLYS
+874 TFQKPLQGVEFKLYDS
-889 NLNGTTFSDSDKI
+889 AGEPDFSPLHLIDTVTTGTDGKIVLDKGQI
-902 SARKT
+902 QA
-907 NSEGEI
+907 G
-913 DFGNDLINADKTA
+913 
-926 EKTYYLVE
+926 KTYYLVE
-934 TNAADGFIALNGY
+934 SPTQTVEGFIRLKGY
-947 FKVVTSKTKG
+947 FTITTSKTNG
-957 IDVSYVSYKSDGE
+957 FTDESVTYTPNAEKST
-970 NDASPFKFTSTS
+970 SPFEFTSTS
-982 TETDVIYSGHLKI
+982 TDTSYAGTLKI
-995 YNKRKSTLPET
+995 YNKRKSILPET
-1006 GGNGILRYV
+1006 GGNGILGYV

-1031 RKRIFKWLII
+1031 RKRIVKWLVI
-1041 LIVATSGLAGLAGGT
+1041 LLVATSGLAGLAGGT

-1150 SQQRPAVYLIRELV
+1150 SQQRPAVYLIREIV

-1182 DESGNEKSVI
+1182 DESGNEKSLI
-1192 PLHPKSHGTFTFDKT
+1192 SLFPKSHGTFTFDKT

-1214 YSFGE
+1214 YSYGE

-1231 DMTNLSSYEIEDIYD
+1231 DMMNLSSYEIEDIYD

-1267 SIKAVSLSENQFR
+1267 SIKAVNLSENQFR
-1280 VVFDVAKLADFSGKK
+1280 VVFDVAKLADFGGKK
-1295 LKVTYQMVIKDEAAI
+1295 LEVTYQMVIKDEAAI

-1426 TTFTVGV
+1426 TAFTVGV

-1438 DPVLSIF
+1438 GPVLSIF

-1450 KIRLPETGTVVTSTA
+1450 KIRLPETGTVATSTA

>member
-23 LEVFANVTYNPKT
+23 LEVFAYNP
-36 DFPDQTQRE
+36 PDQTKRE
-45 WPTQNKN
+45 WPTKNNN

-77 ELIYTGKENYDGYNW
+77 ELIYTGKEYYDGNDW
-92 ETISDRSSET
+92 ETISDRPSET
-102 ERLANNRSYVTEKDS
+102 KMLANNRSYVTDSDS

-134 SNEQNKIVLSEP
+134 SNEQNKIVLSER

-151 YVYLGKRTQHDRDY
+151 YVYLGNRTQHDKN
-165 FENGDVRLGGADGIT
+165 FNGLGGADGIT

-186 NKQPKDVTVRA
+186 NKQPGDVTARA
-197 KDKNTGEVKYKLASG
+197 EDKNTGEVKYKLASG

-272 QHSDNDLTYYII
+272 QHSDNDLTSII
-284 PEKWKGNVRY
+284 YKES
-294 GDEGHE
+294 HE
-300 DTKYGHIAIN
+300 NTRYGHIAIN
-310 LLNDFK
+310 ILNDFK
-316 DNKANRN
+316 NNRANQN
-323 EEPNRTTDKH
+323 WEPNKTRNKH
-333 KVKLS
+333 KIKLS
-338 LGWDG
+338 LGWNG
-343 EVSEKTNQYIWKMSN
+343 EVSDKTNEYSWIISS
-358 WPNTKPSTNL
+358 WPSKDSKDSVL
-368 ADGKWHRLEVTWT
+368 ADGKWHRLEVEWT
-381 PKSNETG
+381 PKSNTTG

-408 DDKTNDTKS
+408 DDTTNDTKS
-417 SNDILTYTIS
+417 RDDILTYTIS

-432 DVFKVKST
+432 DVFNVKST

-445 WGFSGSTGGFMNN
+445 WGFTGSTGGFLNN
-458 QAVQMLQLPVN
+458 QAVQMLKLPVN
-469 YYTAELSKVDQDGK
+469 YYTAKLSKVDQDGK
-483 PVSGAV
+483 PVSGAR
-489 FKLEKW
+489 FQIEKW
-495 NETTKEWEVQKFY
+495 NETTKKWEVQKFY
-508 NLDPKTPDP
+508 DSKTSDY
-517 VDTLETGTQ
+517 VEILETGTQ
-526 DQEGIYD
+526 DKEMEIYD
-533 GVSQSLGKITL
+533 GVFQSLGKITL

-558 APDGYEMEK
+558 APDGYEK
-567 TYFPHEEGFV
+567 KVTYYPSREFD
-577 VNNKN
+577 VNYQKQE
-582 HTVTTTAVNKRLYQ
+582 VTTTAVNKRLYQ
-596 LELTKTDSDTKL
+596 LELTKTDDSDKKE
-608 PLNDVPFIISKKV
+608 PLDGVPFIISKTV
-621 KTENDKRYYLK
+621 KTENENEKQYYLK
-632 VNADSKGF
+632 VNAETKVF
-640 EWTEVRTDAKW
+640 EWTEVRSDAVEKP
-651 FLTKKSYLLGQDGK
+651 FLTGNSYLLGQDGK

-684 PNLSWEEVKVPAG
+684 PKYSPEEPTLSWEEVEVPAG

-703 LIGDFKH
+703 LKGKFSTPGDNK
-710 NNYVYS
+710 YLYQ

-722 PIYQVSL
+722 RLFQVSL
-729 EKIASDTKAALP
+729 EKKKSDTEPPEPLP

-746 LEQQEQVGSELIW
+746 LQKDVDGNWKTVSQDGVSEF
-759 NEVKV
+759 
-764 KQTPGEDGKT
+764 KT
-774 TITPVT
+774 NS
-780 PGEDGENTITTGEDG
+780 EG

-803 AGTYRWKEVKAPDG
+803 AGTYRWMEVKAPDG
-817 YQISQPDQNGFVV
+817 YQISQPDQNGFKVEVEKESV
-830 TRDKVTTD
+830 TEID
-838 SYGNLAT
+838 GNLAT
-845 DPDTNNYIIKPTIVE
+845 DPDTNNYIIDPTIVE

-867 VLQKLSS
+867 VLEKLEKLSS
-874 TFNRPIGEVEFTLYS
+874 TSNRPIGKVEFTLYS
-889 NLNGTTFSDSDKI
+889 NFNGTTFSDSDEI
-902 SARKT
+902 SALKT
-907 NSEGEI
+907 DSEGKI
-913 DFGNDLINADKTA
+913 FFGSDFEAD
-926 EKTYYLVE
+926 KTYYLVE
-934 TNAADGFIALNGY
+934 TNPAKGFIALNGY
-947 FKVVTSKTKG
+947 FKVVTSKTGG
-957 IDVSYVSYKSDGE
+957 IDVSYVRYKSDGE
-970 NDASPFKFTSTS
+970 TDASPPEFKR
-982 TETDVIYSGHLKI
+982 EANNIYSGHLKI
-995 YNKRKSTLPET
+995 YNKRRESILPTT
-1006 GGNGILRYV
+1006 GGNGILGYV

-1031 RKRIFKWLII
+1031 RKRNFKWLII

-1066 VQLEV
+1066 VQLEL

-1108 RQKLSLKEAQE
+1108 RQNLSLKEAQE

-1182 DESGNEKSVI
+1182 DESGNEKSLI
-1192 PLHPKSHGTFTFDKT
+1192 SLFPKSHGTFTFDKT

-1246 QGLRFISDSLE
+1246 QGLRFISESLE
-1257 IFIDGEKQSD
+1257 IFIDEEKQSD

-1295 LKVTYQMVIKDEAAI
+1295 LEVTYQMVIKDEAAI

-1411 SEIRAPSGYVLNDKP
+1411 SEIRAPSGYVLQDKP
-1426 TTFTVGV
+1426 TTFTVGI

-1450 KIRLPETGTVVTSTA
+1450 KIRLPETGTVATSTA

>member
-1 MKLIKKLVTGLMI
+1 MKLIRKLVTGLMI

-23 LEVFANVTYNPKT
+23 LEVFAYNPIT
-36 DFPDQTQRE
+36 EFPDQKKRE
-45 WPTQNKN
+45 WPTQNYN
-52 NVASDL
+52 NVATTL
-58 PLPPGKNITA
+58 PEPPAIRNTV
-68 NMSHIFHYP
+68 NMLDMFNYP
-77 ELIYTGKENYDGYNW
+77 ELIYTGSK
-92 ETISDRSSET
+92 SDDRNQT
-102 ERLANNRSYVTEKDS
+102 AKLANNRSYVTETDS

-134 SNEQNKIVLSEP
+134 SNPQNKIKLNEP
-146 FRMVA
+146 FHMVA
-151 YVYLGKRTQHDRDY
+151 YVYLGNRTQHDRN
-165 FENGDVRLGGADGIT
+165 FSGLGGADGIT

-186 NKQPKDVTVRA
+186 LKQPSDIQVG
-197 KDKNTGEVKYKLASG
+197 DKLASG
-212 SFKNT
+212 SLGNT
-217 GMNAY
+217 GINAY

-230 VYGSNFSANI
+230 VYGSNFSAN
-240 VKDNNNMV
+240 VSSNNNNMV

-259 LEFDTYYNDNDTT
+259 LEFDTFYNDNDTT
-272 QHSDNDLTYYII
+272 QHSDNDLTSII
-284 PEKWKGNVRY
+284 YKES
-294 GDEGHE
+294 HE
-300 DTKYGHIAIN
+300 NTRYGHIAIN
-310 LLNDFK
+310 ILNDFK
-316 DNKANRN
+316 NNRANQN
-323 EEPNRTTDKH
+323 WEPDKTKNKH
-333 KVKLS
+333 KIKLS
-338 LGWDG
+338 LGWNG
-343 EVSEKTNQYIWKMSN
+343 EVSEKTNPYSWNISR
-358 WPNTKPSTNL
+358 WPNYDSIL

-381 PKSNETG
+381 PDLVTNTG
-388 DLTYIIY
+388 NLNYKIY
-395 RQGHSGYHNVSSI
+395 KQGHDGSRNISH
-408 DDKTNDTKS
+408 
-417 SNDILTYTIS
+417 SNDVTKDGTDVITYDVAIGS
-427 DLNVV
+427 PDYPLKHVFGVEDLNN
-432 DVFKVKST
+432 
-440 ADSVY
+440 SVY
-445 WGFSGSTGGFMNN
+445 WGFSGSTGGFLNN
-458 QAVQMLQLPVN
+458 QAVQMLQLPEA
-469 YYTAELSKVDQDGK
+469 YYQSEILKKDQDRNL
-483 PVSGAV
+483 VSGAV
-489 FKLEKW
+489 FELEKW
-495 NETTKEWEVQKFY
+495 NETTGDWDVQKFY
-508 NLDPKTPDP
+508 NPKNGQY
-517 VDTLETGTQ
+517 VRQLMTGSQQ
-526 DQEGIYD
+526 DMEI
-533 GVSQSLGKITL
+533 GVYSGVFQSLGKI
-544 KKLTYGKYRWTEIS
+544 KLTQLTKGTYRWKEV
-558 APDGYEMEK
+558 APPEGYQKNQEYYPSEDG
-567 TYFPHEEGFV
+567 FL
-577 VNNKN
+577 VNYSESKKENAFNFTATNK
-582 HTVTTTAVNKRLYQ
+582 KLYQ
-596 LELTKTDSDTKL
+596 LELTKTDSDTEQ
-608 PLNDVPFIISKKV
+608 PLNDVPFIISKTE
-621 KTENDKRYYLK
+621 KTENENDKQYYLK
-632 VNADSKGF
+632 LNADSKGF
-640 EWTEVRTDAKW
+640 EWTEVKTDAKW

-684 PNLSWEEVKVPAG
+684 PKYSPEEPNLSWEEVSVPAG
-697 YDSSGT
+697 YDSSGKLT
-703 LIGDFKH
+703 GYFEASTDG
-710 NNYVYS
+710 YVYS
-716 ATQTNS
+716 AEQTNS
-722 PIYQVSL
+722 RLYQVSL
-729 EKIASDTKAALP
+729 EKTASGTEPPVKLR

-746 LEQQEQVGSELIW
+746 LEQLVGSEW
-759 NEVKV
+759 KPVGDN
-764 KQTPGEDGKT
+764 KT
-774 TITPVT
+774 TD
-780 PGEDGENTITTGEDG
+780 EEG

-803 AGTYRWKEVKAPDG
+803 AGKYRWKEITAPAGYKIKQQFYPFEVKYRKGLEIDD
-817 YQISQPDQNGFVV
+817 ISQ
-830 TRDKVTTD
+830 
-838 SYGNLAT
+838 
-845 DPDTNNYIIKPTIVE
+845 NYIYDPTQVTNE
-860 NDRKFEL
+860 PKDF
-867 VLQKLSS
+867 VLTLEKLSS
-874 TFNRPIGEVEFTLYS
+874 TFETPLQGVIFELY
-889 NLNGTTFSDSDKI
+889 DSDDSAGEPDFSTLPLIDTVTTGTDGKI
-902 SARKT
+902 VLNNGQIK
-907 NSEGEI
+907 
-913 DFGNDLINADKTA
+913 AD
-926 EKTYYLVE
+926 KTYYLVE
-934 TNAADGFIALNGY
+934 RQTVDGFNRLKGY
-947 FKVVTSKTKG
+947 FTITTSKTNG
-957 IDVSYVSYKSDGE
+957 FTDESVTYTPNAE
-970 NDASPFKFTSTS
+970 TDANPFDFTSTS
-982 TETDVIYSGHLKI
+982 TETSYAGTLKI
-995 YNKRKSTLPET
+995 YNKRKSILPTT
-1006 GGNGILRYV
+1006 GGNGILGYV

-1025 LLFFIA
+1025 LLFFVA
-1031 RKRIFKWLII
+1031 RKRIVKWLVI
-1041 LIVATSGLAGLAGGT
+1041 LLVATSGLAGLAGGT

-1192 PLHPKSHGTFTFDKT
+1192 PLHPKSQGTFTFDKT

-1267 SIKAVSLSENQFR
+1267 SIKAVNLSENQFR
-1280 VVFDVAKLADFSGKK
+1280 VVFDVAKLADFGGKK
-1295 LKVTYQMVIKDEAAI
+1295 LEVTYQMVIKDEAAI

-1426 TTFTVGV
+1426 TAFTVGV

-1438 DPVLSIF
+1438 GPVLSIF

>member
-23 LEVFANVTYNPKT
+23 LEVFAYDPFNQ
-36 DFPDQTQRE
+36 FPVQTQRE
-45 WPTQNKN
+45 WPTQNEN
-52 NVASDL
+52 NVATTL
-58 PLPPGKNITA
+58 PEPPAIA
-68 NMSHIFHYP
+68 NTVNMLDMFNYP
-77 ELIYTGKENYDGYNW
+77 KLIYTGSVSQFPVQ
-92 ETISDRSSET
+92 TAL
-102 ERLANNRSYVTEKDS
+102 LANNRSYVTEKDS

-134 SNEQNKIVLSEP
+134 SLEKNKIKLNEP
-146 FRMVA
+146 FHMVA
-151 YVYLGKRTQHDRDY
+151 YVYLGNRTQHDKN
-165 FENGDVRLGGADGIT
+165 FNGLGGADGIT
-180 FTMHND
+180 FTIHND
-186 NKQPKDVTVRA
+186 NKKPKDIWA
-197 KDKNTGEVKYKLASG
+197 KDKFGNYKLASG
-212 SFKNT
+212 SENNT

-230 VYGSNFSANI
+230 VYGSNFSAN
-240 VKDNNNMV
+240 VSSNENNMV
-248 DFWRGVENGIT
+248 DFWRGVENGIA
-259 LEFDTYYNDNDTT
+259 LEFDTFFNDNSTT
-272 QHSDNDLTYYII
+272 QHSDNDLTSKI
-284 PEKWKGNVRY
+284 VS
-294 GDEGHE
+294 EGHVN
-300 DTKYGHIAIN
+300 TQHGHIAIN
-310 LLNDFK
+310 ILNDFK
-316 DNKANRN
+316 DNKANDRYS
-323 EEPNRTTDKH
+323 TTNKH
-333 KVKLS
+333 KIKLS

-343 EVSEKTNQYIWKMSN
+343 EMSDEGKTNSN
-358 WPNTKPSTNL
+358 TWVEPPTWPKTNL

-381 PKSNETG
+381 PDLVTNTG
-388 DLTYIIY
+388 NLNYKIY
-395 RQGHSGYHNVSSI
+395 KQGHKESRN
-408 DDKTNDTKS
+408 
-417 SNDILTYTIS
+417 IS
-427 DLNVV
+427 DIKDLRFDGDKVIDYTV
-432 DVFKVKST
+432 AIGSPGYRLKDVFGFGEEEENLNH
-440 ADSVY
+440 SVY
-445 WGFSGSTGGFMNN
+445 WGFSGSTGGFLNN
-458 QAVQMLQLPVN
+458 QAVQMLQLPEA
-469 YYTAELSKVDQDGK
+469 YYQSEILKKDQNGNL
-483 PVSGAV
+483 VSGAV

-495 NETTKEWEVQKFY
+495 NETIGDWEVQKFY
-508 NLDPKTPDP
+508 NPDP
-517 VDTLETGTQ
+517 ETPGYVDTLETGTQ
-526 DQEGIYD
+526 DKEI
-533 GVSQSLGKITL
+533 GVYVGVFQSLGKI
-544 KKLTYGKYRWTEIS
+544 KLTQLTKGTYRWKEV
-558 APDGYEMEK
+558 APPEGYQLDKVYYEGYQRDKIYYPDEK
-567 TYFPHEEGFV
+567 GFV
-577 VNNKN
+577 VNYANSQEKN
-582 HTVTTTAVNKRLYQ
+582 AFQYEAKNTKLSQIELY
-596 LELTKTDSDTKL
+596 KIDNDTKE
-608 PLNDVPFIISKKV
+608 PLNGVKFTISKV
-621 KTENDKRYYLK
+621 LDGVTSYLK
-632 VNADSKGF
+632 AKSDNSDF
-640 EWTEVRTDAKW
+640 EWTTTESEAKQ
-651 FLTKKSYLLGQDGK
+651 FETGKSYFVRNGEIVEEAPEDGYIRIGYI
-665 VTEQDGV
+665 ENG
-672 AGKIIVKYFPDA
+672 A
-684 PNLSWEEVKVPAG
+684 NLSWKEVKDSVPKG

-703 LIGDFKH
+703 LTGPFTH
-710 NNYVYS
+710 NNYLYS

-722 PIYQVSL
+722 RLYQVSL
-729 EKIASDTKAALP
+729 EKTASGTEPPVKLR

-746 LEQQEQVGSELIW
+746 LEQLVGSEW
-759 NEVKV
+759 KPVGDN
-764 KQTPGEDGKT
+764 KT
-774 TITPVT
+774 TD
-780 PGEDGENTITTGEDG
+780 EEG

-803 AGTYRWKEVKAPDG
+803 AGKYRWKEITAPAGYKIKQQFYPFEVKYRKGLEIDD
-817 YQISQPDQNGFVV
+817 ISQ
-830 TRDKVTTD
+830 
-838 SYGNLAT
+838 
-845 DPDTNNYIIKPTIVE
+845 NYIYDPTPVTNE
-860 NDRKFEL
+860 PKDFEL
-867 VLQKLSS
+867 ILEKLSS
-874 TFNRPIGEVEFTLYS
+874 TFQRPLENVSFTLYG
-889 NLNGTTFSDSDKI
+889 NREGNTFSNEI
-902 SARKT
+902 STRKT
-907 NSEGEI
+907 DSEGKI
-913 DFGNDLINADKTA
+913 VFGSDLIKADN
-926 EKTYYLVE
+926 TYYLVE
-934 TNAADGFIALNGY
+934 SQTVDGFIRLKGY
-947 FKVVTSKTKG
+947 FTITTSKTNG
-957 IDVSYVSYKSDGE
+957 FTDESVTYTPNAE
-970 NDASPFKFTSTS
+970 TDANPFEFTSTS
-982 TETDVIYSGHLKI
+982 TDTSYAGTLKI
-995 YNKRKSTLPET
+995 YNKRKSILPTT
-1006 GGNGILRYV
+1006 GGNGILGYV

-1031 RKRIFKWLII
+1031 RKRIVKWLII
-1041 LIVATSGLAGLAGGT
+1041 LMVATSGLAGLAGGT

-1182 DESGNEKSVI
+1182 DESGNEKSLI
-1192 PLHPKSHGTFTFDKT
+1192 SLFPKSHGTFTFDKT

-1267 SIKAVSLSENQFR
+1267 SIKAVNLSENQFR
-1280 VVFDVAKLADFSGKK
+1280 VVFDVAKLADFGGKK
-1295 LKVTYQMVIKDEAAI
+1295 LEVTYQMVIKDEAAI

-1365 DTVLTYK
+1365 DKVLTYK

-1426 TTFTVGV
+1426 TAFTVGV